1 MPRRLAVARHAEGSE
16 AIGWVLLGFLLGAAL
31 AIATLAHA
39 DWIKQLPQTFRTS
52 ISPPVQVTA
61 PAAPRKLTALAP
73 SAANPTSEALPQS
86 SAPPSGPSAMPSKPA
101 PGEEAQ
107 VADDAAAA
115 GMTSRS
121 NATST
126 DLN

>member
-16 AIGWVLLGFLLGAAL
+16 PIGWVLVGFLLGAAL
-31 AIATLAHA
+31 AIVALSHA
-39 DWIKQLPQTFRTS
+39 DWIRQLPQTFRTS
-52 ISPPVQVTA
+52 LSAPAPA
-61 PAAPRKLTALAP
+61 PAAPAKLAAVALTAAIPAP
-73 SAANPTSEALPQS
+73 ATLPQS
-86 SAPPSGPSAMPSKPA
+86 AAPPAGPSAMAANPA

-121 NATST
+121 AASRA